1 MQRAIE
7 TSRSPGKA
15 TTFRDM
21 DECFKVFERLI
32 LSRILRFY
40 LHRDVNCY
48 VFHRKLKC
56 SRVMKFAKD
65 TLMVLNQ
72 PKILV
77 VGATGKFA
85 RWVIPEL
92 MRRDAVVHA
101 LVRNDARAAVARSLG
116 VAEVFI
122 GDLRNTDSLA
132 EATRGMDGV
141 FHIGPAFTPDE
152 AAMGIAIVEA
162 AERNG
167 VKKFAFSSVI
177 QPTNTRLK
185 NHASKIPVEEALYS
199 SRLEYTILQP
209 ANFMQNIGIA
219 WPSIILHGRFGEPFP
234 KDIKIAR
241 VDYRDVA
248 EVAAIALTE
257 DKLAFATLELAAGMF
272 SRNDVIAAISA
283 ELGRPIEA
291 FEPSFSEGC
300 RAPVYLTVSS
310 RCTCSQGSTS
320 TTETT
325 DLGEIAFR

>member
-1 MQRAIE
+1 
-7 TSRSPGKA
+7 
-15 TTFRDM
+15 
-21 DECFKVFERLI
+21 
-32 LSRILRFY
+32 
-40 LHRDVNCY
+40 
-48 VFHRKLKC
+48 
-56 SRVMKFAKD
+56 MKFAKD

-272 SRNDVIAAISA
+272 SRNDVVAAISA

-291 FEPSFSEGC
+291 FEPSFSEWVQSARLPYSEQQVHLLSKIHEHYRNYGLGGNSLS
-300 RAPVYLTVSS
+300 LTAA
-310 RCTCSQGSTS
+310 
-320 TTETT
+320 
-325 DLGEIAFR
+325 LGREPRSLRDYIRELARQNDPLTPHLAKDS